1 LIRTEQSLQSKTAFS
16 RERLEIGLAKVGD
29 AMKKLTT
36 IKDQLSHLTA
46 RVAELKKLKA
56 QLQPEPAAEP
66 PPDPQPSPA

>member
-1 LIRTEQSLQSKTAFS
+1 LTQTEESLQAKTIFS
-16 RERLEIGLAKVGD
+16 RERLEVALAKVGD

-56 QLQPEPAAEP
+56 QLQTEPPVEP
-66 PPDPQPSPA
+66 PPADPQPP